1 ADVLLFV
8 DYAEAQNQLA
18 AIAAAIE
25 AANAAGH
32 RLRLVATCRASAVS
46 TVLLYRP
53 DLARQ
58 IGFPNPNDASAPI
71 ADLPEAALTS
81 AASG

>member
-1 ADVLLFV
+1 
-8 DYAEAQNQLA
+8 

-58 IGFPNPNDASAPI
+58 IGFPNPNDASI
-71 ADLPEAALTS
+71 ADVAEAALTS